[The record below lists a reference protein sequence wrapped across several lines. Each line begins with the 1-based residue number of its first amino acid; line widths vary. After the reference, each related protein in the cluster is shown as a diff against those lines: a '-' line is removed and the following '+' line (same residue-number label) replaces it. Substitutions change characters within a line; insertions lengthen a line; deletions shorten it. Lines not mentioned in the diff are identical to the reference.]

1 MYRRQGN
8 ASVTLRHVSCFL
20 FAACLVV
27 SFLSCAS
34 ISPASQSV
42 DLPAPLTL
50 TFSGDIMA
58 HTVNYQMARY
68 DDIYEDVAA
77 YLLGDDITFGNLETP
92 VDDSRPLST
101 WPRFNVHTDYVAA
114 AYRAGFDAFSLA
126 NNHTNDQG
134 SSGVH
139 ATKRA
144 CLSLSGSHGKGR
156 KAWVSGVRDARG
168 EEIVPTVISIR
179 GFTVL
184 FVAIT
189 EILNS
194 HDPSGDFVYYVSPD
208 GSSRKSFTDFL
219 ARVRREVP
227 CDALILSIHCNE
239 PEYVT
244 SVSSDKK
251 AWFAELARS
260 GADVVW
266 GNHPHVTQ
274 SWEIIDVPERD
285 SQAVLLYSLGN
296 FISGQRFSPAYE
308 NPGAS
313 REYTGDSVL
322 ARITLRPWAKDVR
335 LDILP
340 ITNYTDPGKGVVV
353 RRFSPEFVDSL
364 SPLLRRYF
372 ERRYSLMASY
382 LPLLPLRPEQA
393 ILPDT

>member
-1 MYRRQGN
+1 M
-8 ASVTLRHVSCFL
+8 TFRHVSCFL
-20 FAACLVV
+20 FALCLVV
-27 SFLSCAS
+27 TLLSCAS
-34 ISPASQSV
+34 VSPASQSS
-42 DLPAPLTL
+42 DKPAPLTL

-101 WPRFNVHTDYVAA
+101 WPRFNVHTDYAAA

-126 NNHTNDQG
+126 NNHTNDQDT
-134 SSGVH
+134 SGVY

-144 CLSLSGSHGKGR
+144 CLSLSGSSGEGR
-156 KAWVSGVRDARG
+156 KVWVSGVRDSRG
-168 EEIVPTVISIR
+168 EELVPTVITVR
-179 GFTVL
+179 GYTVL
-184 FVAIT
+184 FLAIT

-194 HDPSGDFVYYVSPD
+194 HDPSKDFVYYVSPNAA
-208 GSSRKSFTDFL
+208 SRKAFAASL
-219 ARVRREVP
+219 ARMRKEVP
-227 CDALILSIHCNE
+227 CDAFILSIHCHE

-244 SVSSDKK
+244 SVSSEKK

-274 SWEIIDVPERD
+274 RWEVIDVPERD

-308 NPGAS
+308 SPEAS

-322 ARITLRPWAKDVR
+322 ARVTLQSKFRKVQ

-340 ITNYTDPGKGVVV
+340 ITNFTDPEKGVVV
-353 RRFSPEFVDSL
+353 RRFTPTFVDSL
-364 SPLLRRYF
+364 APGLRRYF